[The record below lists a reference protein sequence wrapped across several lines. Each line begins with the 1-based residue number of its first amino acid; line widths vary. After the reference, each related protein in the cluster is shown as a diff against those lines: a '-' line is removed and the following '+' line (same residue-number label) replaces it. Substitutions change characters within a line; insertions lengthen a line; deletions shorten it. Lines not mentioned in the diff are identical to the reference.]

1 MRRLS
6 SLFVVGAMTTLALS
20 PTPVRAE
27 AEAVE
32 VHDDYFFSQRIYV
45 DPGDTVR
52 WSLIGSGHTVTADD
66 GSFDFPANAP
76 SGGTL
81 SQGDQVQYTFSE
93 RGVFYYHCRI
103 HGRTGAYPQ
112 GMTGAVYVGVPLEDP
127 MGEVRHVPSGFPTIA
142 SALHGIPPGSTIL
155 LAPGTYTEAVQLEPQ
170 VKLRGEG
177 ASPGDVVLDGAG
189 SDAPAGIVMM
199 GNGEEVENLAVR
211 NFREGVSLGGSRF
224 AVRNVDIAGG
234 AYGVESVGGG
244 AGVLSQVH
252 ITGADIAGIAIRY
265 CDTCGTLIEAGEIE
279 ASKIGVLVDTA
290 TGVVVRDM
298 TLIDD
303 DVGVSVTSASGVDV
317 TGLHVSGGSEAI
329 KVATS
334 AVPSMN
340 VRVFGN
346 EVTGYSQAGLAW
358 DLLGARVCFSGNTDP
373 AAASGD
379 PTTSPP
385 LLQTLFP
392 C

>member
-6 SLFVVGAMTTLALS
+6 SLFVVGAMTALALS

-27 AEAVE
+27 AKTVE

-45 DPGDTVR
+45 DPGDTLQ

-81 SQGDQVQYTFSE
+81 SQGDEVQYTFAE
-93 RGVFYYHCRI
+93 RGIFYFHCRI

-112 GMTGAVYVGVPLEDP
+112 GMTGAVYVGVPLDGP
-127 MGEVRHVPSGFPTIA
+127 VGELRHVPSEFPTIA

-155 LAPGTYTEAVQLEPQ
+155 LAPGTYTEAVQMEPQ
-170 VKLRGEG
+170 ISLRGEG

-189 SDAPAGIVMM
+189 SDAPAGISMM
-199 GNGEEVENLAVR
+199 GSGEEVENLVIR
-211 NFREGVSLGGSRF
+211 NFKEGVSLGGSKF

-234 AYGVESVGGG
+234 AYGIESVGAG
-244 AGVLSQVH
+244 AGVLSHVRV
-252 ITGADIAGIAIRY
+252 TGAGLAGIAIRY
-265 CDTCGTLIEAGEIE
+265 CDTCGTLIEAGEVG
-279 ASKIGVLVDTA
+279 ASRTGVIVDTA

-329 KVATS
+329 KVASS
-334 AVPSMN
+334 ALPSMN

-346 EVTGYSQAGLAW
+346 QVTGYSQAGLAW
-358 DLLGARVCFSGNTDP
+358 DLLGVRVCFSGNTDP
-373 AAASGD
+373 ASAGGD
-379 PTTSPP
+379 TTTSPP